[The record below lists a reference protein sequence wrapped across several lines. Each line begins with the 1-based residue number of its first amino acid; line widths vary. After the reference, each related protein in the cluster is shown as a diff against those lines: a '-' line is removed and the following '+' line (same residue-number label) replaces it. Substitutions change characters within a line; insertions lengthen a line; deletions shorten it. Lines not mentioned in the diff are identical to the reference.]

1 MSKGFFWPV
10 TASGGM
16 MIVQLARRFGA
27 IKAPPVVSLME
38 RSPQLFI
45 YALHVPYSLYLMI
58 RYRGV
63 MLPTIANPGL
73 DGSGLTKESKAD
85 LFSLLGPLG
94 KKHLSPFA
102 VIDAGP
108 NAVSDSLRVIA
119 TSNGVLKLPVVVKP
133 DIGRRGFGVKLVE
146 TEQALSAYLGRFKT
160 GVRLLIQQYAEGPGE
175 AGIFFVRRPS
185 ESEGRIL
192 SLTIKHFPEVTGDG
206 IHTLR
211 ELIQRD
217 PRARTFSKVY
227 FKRNRLHLDQVIESG
242 KHYRLVSIGNHV
254 RGAAFEDGSEH
265 ITRALNQ
272 VFNAIVA
279 EVPGFF
285 IGRFDVRYKNLEA
298 LKRGEEFSIIE
309 YNGAGGEPT
318 HIWDPRTSIFGTYS
332 GLLKHFALLYAI
344 GAENRRLGAV
354 PLTPA
359 ALLRRYL
366 DELRLLRTYP
376 DEE

>member
-1 MSKGFFWPV
+1 
-10 TASGGM
+10 
-16 MIVQLARRFGA
+16 MIDQLTRRLGVMR
-27 IKAPPVVSLME
+27 APPVASLME
-38 RSPQLFI
+38 RAPQLFI

-58 RYRGV
+58 RYRGI

-94 KKHLSPFA
+94 RKHLAPFV

-108 NAVSDSLRVIA
+108 NAASEARRAMAMSDGVI
-119 TSNGVLKLPVVVKP
+119 KFPVVVKP
-133 DIGRRGFGVKLVE
+133 DIGRRGFGVKLVA
-146 TEQALSAYLGRFKT
+146 TEHALLAYLGRFKT

-211 ELIQRD
+211 ELIRRD
-217 PRARTFSKVY
+217 ARARAFSKTY
-227 FKRNRLHLDQVIESG
+227 FKRNRQHLDQIIASG
-242 KHYRLVSIGNHV
+242 ERYKLVSIGNHV

-265 ITRALNQ
+265 ITRTLNQ
-272 VFNAIVA
+272 VFNSIVG

-285 IGRFDVRYKNLEA
+285 IGRFDVRYKSLES
-298 LKRGEEFSIIE
+298 LKRGEGFAIIE

-318 HIWDPRTSIFGTYS
+318 HIWDPRTSILGTYS
-332 GLLKHFALLYAI
+332 GLLKHLALLYAI
-344 GAENRRLGAV
+344 GAENRKLGAV
-354 PLTPA
+354 PLTPK
-359 ALLRRYL
+359 ALVRRYF
-366 DELRLLRTYP
+366 DELRLLRSYP